1 MNHTTKTAIVIQ
13 RILLVLLL
21 CISSL
26 QLYADNYVYVCTGEG
41 SKKYHYS
48 EESPW
53 MNSNCHGDKPKIK
66 ESETKRIK
74 KYVGLCEF
82 CAKKYTSTHSLETNP
97 PNNTSQ
103 LFVKAKTQEKPTSG
117 LQMKWE
123 KTRQR

>member
-1 MNHTTKTAIVIQ
+1 MNHTTKTKTTNIIL
-13 RILLVLLL
+13 RTLLVLLL

-53 MNSNCHGDKPKIK
+53 MNSNCHGDKLKIK

-74 KYVGLCEF
+74 NMLDFVNS
-82 CAKKYTSTHSLETNP
+82 APRSTP
-97 PNNTSQ
+97 PHIV
-103 LFVKAKTQEKPTSG
+103 L
-117 LQMKWE
+117 
-123 KTRQR
+123 RQIPLIIHRNYL